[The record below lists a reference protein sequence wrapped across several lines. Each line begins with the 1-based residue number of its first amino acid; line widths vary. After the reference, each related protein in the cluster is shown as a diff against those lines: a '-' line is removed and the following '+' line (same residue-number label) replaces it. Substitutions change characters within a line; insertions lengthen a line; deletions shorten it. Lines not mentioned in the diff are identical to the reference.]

1 MERLSG
7 PSPSGVE
14 RPPLIQA
21 LSAEKTKARM
31 IYATRPLNQLCRR
44 ICYIMDTVTRVASVA
59 SEGCCQGSFDNP
71 SAFHHILLHQARS
84 RCLVWPTGGGGVM
97 WGVSCCLGDLRKP
110 ECVPHFQRSEG
121 GIPSVK
127 EIAAPQYLYDSC
139 MCNFQATHGPSAR
152 KQRLTAA
159 DAIHVTMLVSFMCE
173 HFLGGHQIS
182 AT

>member
-84 RCLVWPTGGGGVM
+84 RCLVWPTGGGGGSVVGCFLF
-97 WGVSCCLGDLRKP
+97 WGGEFLVFFSYLFFL
-110 ECVPHFQRSEG
+110 V
-121 GIPSVK
+121 GIV
-127 EIAAPQYLYDSC
+127 
-139 MCNFQATHGPSAR
+139 F
-152 KQRLTAA
+152 
-159 DAIHVTMLVSFMCE
+159 
-173 HFLGGHQIS
+173 
-182 AT
+182 